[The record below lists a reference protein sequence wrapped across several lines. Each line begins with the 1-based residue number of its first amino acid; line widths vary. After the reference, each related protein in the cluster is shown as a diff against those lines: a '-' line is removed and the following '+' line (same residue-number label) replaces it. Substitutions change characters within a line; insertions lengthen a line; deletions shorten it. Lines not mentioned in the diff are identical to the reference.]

1 MKHNN
6 KSAFAIAELVVVG
19 VILLI
24 LGIFS
29 SILLEWYALDTRN
42 TKRITDVNN
51 LESAIALK
59 NKAWEYIMVFVG
71 EPSNQLIDLS
81 VAWVDGTEKNYA
93 AWIIN
98 YKALWL
104 NAWEFQDPDGD
115 NYRIGATTTGEW
127 RFELWASLE
136 TEEKT
141 RIAFVKGSYNAR
153 TIETATIENILS
165 IQKDTITVNESD
177 IRKLKTGDLVNIQG
191 NPSITQT
198 TVKSIDEEGFT
209 ITFNTDMTA
218 ITQIA
223 LAQDESIW
231 LIADKSSPQNNNIVT
246 DKQSE
251 FLPY

>member
-1 MKHNN
+1 MKYNN
-6 KSAFAIAELVVVG
+6 KQAFALAELIVVW

-51 LESAIALK
+51 IESAIALK
-59 NKAWEYIMVFVG
+59 NKAWEFIMDFVA
-71 EPSNQLIDLS
+71 EPSNQLIRLRL
-81 VAWVDGTEKNYA
+81 AWIDGTAKNYK

-98 YKALWL
+98 YEALEL
-104 NAWEFQDPDGD
+104 KAWEFQDPDGN

-141 RIAFVKGSYNAR
+141 RIAFVKGSYNPR
-153 TIETATIENILS
+153 SIESTTIENILS
-165 IQKDTITVNESD
+165 IQKNTITVNESD
-177 IRKLKTGDLVNIQG
+177 ISKLKTGDLVNLQG

-198 TVKSIDEEGFT
+198 TVSSIDNEIFS
-209 ITFNTDMTA
+209 ITFNTDMSGV
-218 ITQIA
+218 TQIT
-223 LAQDESIW
+223 LADNESLG
-231 LIADKSSPQNNNIVT
+231 LIADKSSPKNNNIVT
-246 DKQSE
+246 NKQSE